1 MEQTEFIC
9 VSQMTTKAQRNV
21 MGNVSSKPCVYNVK
35 SSDGSPGTALVSRVY
50 KSACVMVFSGHVYE

>member
-1 MEQTEFIC
+1 
-9 VSQMTTKAQRNV
+9 MTTKAQRNV